1 MGFGRYRQDLG
12 VQGLQA
18 ARDEAGKVQD
28 LGTTTP
34 LTRVERRPVRQRASF
49 PPDRE
54 RLLHLL
60 LEDHLPEVGGDLG
73 TPGHGSGSLP
83 TPPNPSPASSPA
95 LTLLSS
101 CLWSSRRFFISSVR
115 SSSSS
120 SPLLDAI
127 RLLHSVSA
135 GKFGILQ
142 PFPPLPGVSRGENSS
157 VPTYPRRPGRAGRAS
172 SRSRSWR
179 AGWGPGA
186 APPGIW
192 RIR

>member
-1 MGFGRYRQDLG
+1 MGGTGG
-12 VQGLQA
+12 VQA
-18 ARDEAGKVQD
+18 ARGEEGKGRDAGR
-28 LGTTTP
+28 TIA
-34 LTRVERRPVRQRASF
+34 LTRVEGRPVRQRASF
-49 PPDRE
+49 SPDRE

-60 LEDHLPEVGGDLG
+60 LQDQLPEVGGDLG
-73 TPGHGSGSLP
+73 TKGHGLGPAPAHPQPL
-83 TPPNPSPASSPA
+83 TRCHPP

-101 CLWSSRRFFISSVR
+101 CRWSSRRFFISSVR

-135 GKFGILQ
+135 GKAGTSHS
-142 PFPPLPGVSRGENSS
+142 FPALPGVSRWENPA
-157 VPTYPRRPGRAGRAS
+157 VPTYPRRPGTGGTAS

-179 AGWGPGA
+179 AGWDPGA